1 MLRTPGPRRRWFIPF
16 LPVTLGVLVACAPAS
31 PDDPADVSAQL
42 DSVYAV
48 FTRAYAEADVD
59 LLMDSVY
66 APDGYYLP
74 PNAPILEGRDAF
86 RDQFEGFL
94 GPIADRGEPGP
105 AISFDIRDR
114 AISDDLAT
122 DIGVY
127 TIRRPDAAAD
137 APGSRG
143 KFIVIWK
150 RDADGRWWIHADGF
164 SGLGEG
170 N

>member
-1 MLRTPGPRRRWFIPF
+1 MKRQSGPLLPF
-16 LPVTLGVLVACAPAS
+16 VAGLLVACAPANS
-31 PDDPADVSAQL
+31 DDSAASARL

-66 APDGYYLP
+66 ALDGYYLP
-74 PNAPILEGRDAF
+74 PNAPILEGKDAF
-86 RDQFEGFL
+86 RGQFEAFL
-94 GPIADRGEPGP
+94 EPIAERGEPGP
-105 AISFDIRDR
+105 TISFDIRDR
-114 AISDDLAT
+114 AISGDLAY

-127 TIRRPDAAAD
+127 TIRRPDTAAD

-150 RDADGRWWIHADGF
+150 RDVEGRWRIHADAF
-164 SGLGEG
+164 SGMGG
-170 N
+170 D

>member
-1 MLRTPGPRRRWFIPF
+1 MHHQSGRL
-16 LPVTLGVLVACAPAS
+16 LPIVTGLLLACAPATS
-31 PDDPADVSAQL
+31 DDTSDGATPDDSIVSAEL
-42 DSVYAV
+42 DSVYAT
-48 FTRAYAEADVD
+48 FSRAYADAEVD

-74 PNAPILEGRDAF
+74 PNTPILEGQDAF
-86 RDQFEGFL
+86 RGQFEGFL
-94 GPIADRGEPGP
+94 GPIAERGEPGP
-105 AISFDIRDR
+105 VISFDIRDR
-114 AISDDLAT
+114 AINSDLAY

-150 RDADGRWWIHADGF
+150 RDAAGAWRIHADGF
-164 SGLGEG
+164 SGLGD
-170 N
+170 

>member
-1 MLRTPGPRRRWFIPF
+1 MLRIRGRKRPLFCAFLAVLLGPFA
-16 LPVTLGVLVACAPAS
+16 ACAPAG
-31 PDDPADVSAQL
+31 PDDSAAVSAEL

-48 FTRAYAEADVD
+48 FTRAYARADVD

-66 APDGYYLP
+66 APDGFYLP
-74 PNAPILEGRDAF
+74 PNAPILEGQDAF
-86 RDQFEGFL
+86 RGQFESFL

-114 AISDDLAT
+114 AISGDLAT

-127 TIRRPDAAAD
+127 TLRRPDAAAD

-150 RDADGRWWIHADGF
+150 RNADGRWRIHADGF
-164 SGLGEG
+164 SGLGD
-170 N
+170 